1 MGKRV
6 SPYVRRMVGLSAA
19 AVSLALSGDDSTL
32 DLREIART
40 AKGFRLQALQHVV
53 GPGRDDPDVMW
64 RSLVSAGAAGEAGD
78 IHSFLDGL
86 PGPHGIASSRS
97 SPRARF

>member
-1 MGKRV
+1 MGNRV

-19 AVSLALSGDDSTL
+19 AVSLALSGEDSKL

-40 AKGFRLQALQHVV
+40 AKGSRLQALQHVV

-64 RSLVSAGAAGEAGD
+64 RSLVSAGAAGDAGD

-86 PGPHGIASSRS
+86 PGPHGIAGSRS
-97 SPRARF
+97 SQRARF